1 SVAGAAVSAAI
12 VAWLGLN
19 TWRRQLVG
27 QDRYQLAK
35 ELVLCLYQLRDQIE
49 AARRPIVEIMRGEP
63 RRLAEV
69 QFMFGDLAIY
79 EMARRAQRRLPEINE
94 TKKRLDSLALDA
106 EVLWS
111 DELKPHLEEISKL
124 LDNFSLAVEY
134 TVSAH
139 NPEHDQMI
147 HSMMSEMAADTGAIV
162 LEVEKDNFNTSLSA
176 SISRIRAIVMPPVAP
191 AVKR

>member
-1 SVAGAAVSAAI
+1 MAGAAVSAAI

>member
-1 SVAGAAVSAAI
+1 AVSAAI

>member
-1 SVAGAAVSAAI
+1 
-12 VAWLGLN
+12 
-19 TWRRQLVG
+19 
-27 QDRYQLAK
+27 
-35 ELVLCLYQLRDQIE
+35 
-49 AARRPIVEIMRGEP
+49 
-63 RRLAEV
+63 
-69 QFMFGDLAIY
+69 MFGDLAIY